1 MSRAALVGTLAAL
14 ALVTAAPAGAASWA
28 APQIRVVVGHGVM
41 GPSVQEFR
49 ARDPLT
55 QGALA
60 AALTELT
67 GTRRSASHP
76 EQPVPMK
83 GLERAL
89 VRAVGM
95 LGTARHLQREAAAAG
110 LDPPRRFGVEVVA
123 RLLALRHDHPA
134 ADDGLELRPGDV
146 ATRAEAA
153 YSFAKILQLS
163 AWSIPYAK
171 SRADAFDLPKLTAWQ
186 QRILTRAISFVG
198 FPYVWGGTSE
208 HRQTLFGVTSRGGFD
223 CSGFAWRIYRLERYP
238 GAPRLQDTLRGRTA
252 SAMAGEVPRAARLR
266 RMRALRPGDLVF
278 LSERGR
284 EARPTDVSHMGIYAG
299 GGWFVH
305 ASTQG
310 TTLQTLTG
318 WYAERFAWG
327 RRPLREA
334 GLAD

>member
-1 MSRAALVGTLAAL
+1 MTRAALVGILAAL
-14 ALVTAAPAGAASWA
+14 ALAAAAPAGAASWA
-28 APQIRVVVGHGVM
+28 GPQIRVVVAHGVM
-41 GPSVQEFR
+41 GPTVKEFR
-49 ARDPLT
+49 AGDPLT

-60 AALTELT
+60 GALTEIT
-67 GTRRSASHP
+67 GVRQSTPNP
-76 EQPVPMK
+76 ERHVRMR

-95 LGTARHLQREAAAAG
+95 LDTARHLQREAAAAG

-134 ADDGLELRPGDV
+134 AADGLELRPGDV

-163 AWSIPYAK
+163 EWSIPYAE
-171 SRADAFDLPKLTAWQ
+171 SRAEAVDLPKLTAWQ
-186 QRILTRAISFVG
+186 RRILARAVSFAG

-238 GAPRLQDTLRGRTA
+238 GGPGLQGTLRGRTA
-252 SAMAGEVPRAARLR
+252 SQMAGEVPGAARVKR
-266 RMRALRPGDLVF
+266 PRALQPGDLIF
-278 LSERGR
+278 FSERGR
-284 EARPTDVSHMGIYAG
+284 KARPTDVSHMGIYAG

-310 TTLQTLTG
+310 TTMQTLTG